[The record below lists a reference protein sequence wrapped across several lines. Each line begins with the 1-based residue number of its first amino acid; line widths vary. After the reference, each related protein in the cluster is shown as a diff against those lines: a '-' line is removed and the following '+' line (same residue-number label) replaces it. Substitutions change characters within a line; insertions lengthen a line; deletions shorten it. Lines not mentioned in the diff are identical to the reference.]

1 MVVSSRINYR
11 KAWLIAVAML
21 GVIVVKLFLIDLADT
36 ETIARIIT
44 FISIGLILLVTGY
57 FSPIPKESEDHDK
70 NK

>member
-11 KAWLIAVAML
+11 KAWLVAVAML
-21 GVIVVKLFLIDLADT
+21 GVVIVKLFLIDLADT

-57 FSPIPKESEDHDK
+57 FSPIPKESENHDE